1 MLQSS
6 FNFMFMHCLCCFM
19 FAVVARVRALD
30 PHPPV
35 FRRFADS
42 LAPHQNL
49 VRAETAAELAAEPA
63 GIKVIHVYSI
73 AL

>member
-1 MLQSS
+1 VHVHPLDSS
-6 FNFMFMHCLCCFM
+6 
-19 FAVVARVRALD
+19 RVRVD
-30 PHPPV
+30 MDKPPV

-49 VRAETAAELAAEPA
+49 VRAETAAEPAAEPA
-63 GIKVIHVYSI
+63 GIKVIHVYGI

>member
-1 MLQSS
+1 MSIDTCGFLIQSA
-6 FNFMFMHCLCCFM
+6 CIDWI
-19 FAVVARVRALD
+19 RY
-30 PHPPV
+30 PQEPPV

-49 VRAETAAELAAEPA
+49 VRAKTAAEPA
-63 GIKVIHVYSI
+63 GIKVIHVYGI

>member
-1 MLQSS
+1 MYKYRTRPDNMNVSVKS
-6 FNFMFMHCLCCFM
+6 GS
-19 FAVVARVRALD
+19 ARYRQTVYIVG
-30 PHPPV
+30 PPV

-49 VRAETAAELAAEPA
+49 VRAKTAAEPA
-63 GIKVIHVYSI
+63 GIKVVHVYGI